1 MKTLKG
7 LVRGICPDIFFLSET
22 KIKSPKL
29 KKKIKNK
36 LAYENL
42 FCVDPFGK
50 AGGLA
55 LM

>member
-7 LVRGICPDIFFLSET
+7 LVRGICLDILFLSET

-29 KKKIKNK
+29 GKIKNK
-36 LAYENL
+36 LVYENL
-42 FCVDPFGK
+42 FCVDSVGK